1 AAEGETLAVEVA
13 LVPEGRLACETGDVG
28 EELGHRDGEA
38 EVDERLGDPPVADPE
53 GPVAGHPGDHALA
66 WVDDREV
73 VEPRHVDPVADE
85 LGQLVDRLRLSARD
99 GEGEGERA
107 VVAEKR
113 RRRVPGRN
121 PAVAGL
127 CSGLAIPDDPAR
139 DALRHE
145 LDPPPRTALEVEGLW
160 QPARVERVVRDRD

>member
-1 AAEGETLAVEVA
+1 
-13 LVPEGRLACETGDVG
+13 
-28 EELGHRDGEA
+28 
-38 EVDERLGDPPVADPE
+38 
-53 GPVAGHPGDHALA
+53 
-66 WVDDREV
+66 
-73 VEPRHVDPVADE
+73 
-85 LGQLVDRLRLSARD
+85 SARD

-121 PAVAGL
+121 RAVAGL

-145 LDPPPRTALEVEGLW
+145 LDPPLRTALEVEGLW
-160 QPARVERVVRDRD
+160 QPARVERVVRDRDLGVEGSFADPSAEVAPLLEQALRPERVVGEVLEQLGERVRLEDGPVVP